1 MSLYR
6 TLLAAVAAIALAA
19 PAFAEETITVPAGT
33 SKTESVGGIQVEADA
48 SQAQQAAT
56 EAQQPGAQT
65 KLNLNTASAKE
76 LKMVKGLNPAKARA
90 IVNYRKK
97 HGNFQSIDDLKNVS
111 GFKKMKDEDMKSI
124 QDQLTIG

>member
-33 SKTESVGGIQVEADA
+33 PKTESVGGLQVEADA
-48 SQAQQAAT
+48 SQAQQA
-56 EAQQPGAQT
+56 GAQT
-65 KLNLNTASAKE
+65 QPSMQTKMNLNTASAKE
-76 LKMVKGLNPAKARA
+76 LKTVKGLNATKARA

-97 HGNFQSIDDLKNVS
+97 HGNFQNMDDLKNVS
-111 GFKKMKDEDMKSI
+111 GFKTMKEEEIKSI
-124 QDQLTIG
+124 QEQLTVG